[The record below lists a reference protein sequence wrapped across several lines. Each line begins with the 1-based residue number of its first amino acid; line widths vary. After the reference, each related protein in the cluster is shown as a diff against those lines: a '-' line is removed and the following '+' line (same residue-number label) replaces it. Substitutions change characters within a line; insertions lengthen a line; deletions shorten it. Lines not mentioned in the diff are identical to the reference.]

1 MALKFLSASGSGLTS
16 NAIAAIEF
24 AIQVKATFAGS
35 ATPVDVRVLSNSWGS
50 TGYSQALLDA
60 INLANSNGML
70 FVASGGNASADNER
84 LPHYPSG
91 FTAANVISVA
101 ATTSAD
107 QLASFSNFGPA
118 SVHLGAPGSAIVSTI
133 RSGAYASFSGSSMAA
148 PHVSGAALLTLSECS
163 SMTSDDL
170 KRLTTMS
177 VDPVPALV
185 GKTITGGRLNVASII
200 PGCGAQSMSPA
211 KGRGASQTFT
221 FIGSDA
227 AGAASIASMA
237 IRFTATADPADA
249 CFVHFVAPNQLYLRD
264 TASSAWLGRDRSG
277 EPSQS
282 VEQPLRT
289 ERPGVVGGDV
299 RRQVDG
305 DGRLDIP
312 AGIRRAEGCIA
323 VHQRHRVSRPTV
335 PAGGTLATGTCLG
348 RRN

>member
-1 MALKFLSASGSGLTS
+1 
-16 NAIAAIEF
+16 
-24 AIQVKATFAGS
+24 
-35 ATPVDVRVLSNSWGS
+35 
-50 TGYSQALLDA
+50 
-60 INLANSNGML
+60 ML
-70 FVASGGNASADNER
+70 FVASAGNASADNER

-148 PHVSGAALLTLSECS
+148 PHVSGAALLTLSEC
-163 SMTSDDL
+163 TRYVRDL

-185 GKTITGGRLNVASII
+185 GKTITGGRLNVASMIQ
-200 PGCGAQSMSPA
+200 GCGGAQSMSPA

-227 AGAASIASMA
+227 AGAASIKSMA

-249 CFVHFVAPNQLYLRD
+249 CFVHFVPPNQLYLRD
-264 TASSAWLGRDRSG
+264 TASSAWLRRDRSG
-277 EPSQS
+277 SPASLSNSHCELNGLASSAAMSGDRWTVTVGLTFLPAFAGQKAALLYVSDTGLETNGTGWRY
-282 VEQPLRT
+282 VGDWNVPGAPELNQPPHSMAVRASAGAG
-289 ERPGVVGGDV
+289 PGRVFTLTVRDTGGAGDIQVVQTLIAPALSGST
-299 RRQVDG
+299 
-305 DGRLDIP
+305 P
-312 AGIRRAEGCIA
+312 AGS
-323 VHQRHRVSRPTV
+323 VSNP
-335 PAGGTLATGTCLG
+335 P
-348 RRN
+348 RNSYS